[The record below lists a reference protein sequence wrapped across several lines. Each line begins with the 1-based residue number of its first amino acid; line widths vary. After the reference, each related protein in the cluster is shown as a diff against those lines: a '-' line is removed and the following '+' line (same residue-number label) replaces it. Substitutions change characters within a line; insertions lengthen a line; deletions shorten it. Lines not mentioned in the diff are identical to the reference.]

1 VTDAAL
7 EEMSDHA
14 HLHAMNTRT
23 RKIVAAG
30 LLMLC
35 GCLTLNL
42 PWASAP
48 AQAQPSASAD
58 RVSAVCAPPAPGS
71 ATCLAL
77 RLVAQAPL
85 AVPGARALPRAAAAA
100 PRSASPAVEQTT
112 PIPESLTPQALL
124 GAYHLPATTTAS
136 ATQTIGIVDAYDDAT
151 VEADLAHYD
160 QQFGLPEC
168 SEGDGCF
175 RKVNQAAKA
184 SPLPPSAGATE
195 RGWAEEIATDVEMAH
210 GVCESCHIVLV
221 EADSESYDDLE
232 QAEQAAVAMGATEIS
247 NSWGGQEPS
256 LDSPAFDHPGIV
268 ITASSGDAGY
278 RNWIAEPQF
287 VNYPAASPDVVA
299 VGGTR
304 LLLDPDN
311 TWLGEEVWND
321 GAEVEEVREEAG
333 DGAGGGGCSEHFN
346 APAWQ
351 RSLPNWA
358 AVGCDERRAVA
369 DVSADA
375 DPFTGVAVYDS
386 TESEG
391 TRGWNMIGG
400 TSVASPIIAAV
411 FALAG
416 GAHGVA
422 YPARTLYENAA
433 KTPASLHDV
442 VSGSNGECLEPLDE
456 ESEPPRASC
465 LAAVEAVSCSGEA
478 ICLAGPGYDGP
489 TGVGTPDGL
498 AAFEAPAQPTPEP
511 SRDEA
516 ATAPPAVSPAS
527 PPSAIAVPLATP
539 AVRLSD
545 VALTLSA
552 LIALNRSHPR
562 ISQVDFAFDVSAP
575 ARVRV
580 SLAERVRAHR
590 HARWQTLPGAL
601 MLSANAGRNSH
612 RLSGHRTL
620 AAGDY
625 RLTLTPSDG
634 AARSLDFQIG

>member
-1 VTDAAL
+1 
-7 EEMSDHA
+7 MSDHA
-14 HLHAMNTRT
+14 HLHEMNTRT

-30 LLMLC
+30 LLVLC
-35 GCLTLNL
+35 GCLTLDL

-48 AQAQPSASAD
+48 AQAQPSASAY
-58 RVSAVCAPPAPGS
+58 RVSAVCAPPSPGS
-71 ATCLAL
+71 ASCLAL
-77 RLVAQAPL
+77 RLVAKAPL
-85 AVPGARALPRAAAAA
+85 AVPGARARPNPAASA

-112 PIPESLTPQALL
+112 PIPESLAPQALL

-151 VEADLAHYD
+151 VETDLARYD

-175 RKVNQAAKA
+175 RKVDQAAKP
-184 SPLPPSAGATE
+184 SPLPPSAGAAE
-195 RGWAEEIATDVEMAH
+195 RGWAAEIATDVEMAH
-210 GVCESCHIVLV
+210 GVCQSCHIVLV

-247 NSWGGQEPS
+247 NSWGGQEPI
-256 LDSPAFDHPGIV
+256 LDSPAFHHPGIV

-304 LLLDPDN
+304 LLVNPDN

-321 GAEVEEVREEAG
+321 GAEVEGVREEAG
-333 DGAGGGGCSEHFN
+333 DGAGGSGCSERFD

-358 AVGCDERRAVA
+358 TVGCGERRAVA

-391 TRGWNMIGG
+391 TRGWNVIGG

-442 VSGSNGECLEPLDE
+442 ISGSNGECLEPLDE
-456 ESEPPRASC
+456 ASEPPRASC
-465 LAAVEAVSCSGEA
+465 SAAVEAASCSGEA

-498 AAFEAPAQPTPEP
+498 AAFEAPAPEP
-511 SRDEA
+511 SHVEA
-516 ATAPPAVSPAS
+516 AAAPPAVSPAR
-527 PPSAIAVPLATP
+527 PPPAIAVPLARP
-539 AVRLSD
+539 AIRLSD
-545 VALTLSA
+545 LALTLSA
-552 LIALNRSHPR
+552 LIGLNHSHPR
-562 ISQVDFAFDVSAP
+562 ISQVGFAFDISAS

-580 SLAERVRAHR
+580 SLAERLRAHR
-590 HARWQTLPGAL
+590 HTRWQTLPGSLTLGA
-601 MLSANAGRNSH
+601 SAGHNSH

-625 RLTLTPSDG
+625 RLTLTPSGG
-634 AARSLDFQIG
+634 APRSLDFQIG